1 MSNNNNNNDFLNINN
16 TFNNAKNTFFK
27 MDTKAII
34 VLIAVGIIFIVF
46 VAFMVYIYYQNFAQ
60 NKIQNY
66 LEVELLDYMHDCDNN
81 PLVIE
86 PALIP
91 ASTLGNEYSLN
102 FWIYVSDLKH
112 FSKNPNHLGNVLM
125 RGLSTRSGT
134 DYYLDGNP
142 GIYMETGKN
151 NLVFCFKPDFGMIN
165 ENENDDEFIRL
176 KQVHEDAKEAD
187 DQARLDFEEADT
199 KYENNKSANL
209 GEKLQE
215 AKNIYEGTV
224 DTEGTIEL
232 RKKAL
237 KALDDYKKTIEDSYI
252 SSKKNIAV
260 LNNIP
265 LQRWTCINVSVFNQN
280 VDLYIDG
287 KLKTSKFLPKPP
299 MPINTVPMILGP
311 HGGFDGYLSRI
322 KFSNKALN
330 PSEIYQRYKE
340 GPRITKSLKEGVTDF
355 FSRDK

>member
-1 MSNNNNNNDFLNINN
+1 MSNNNNNFLGINN
-16 TFNNAKNTFFK
+16 TFNNAKNTFIK
-27 MDTKAII
+27 MDTKTII
-34 VLIAVGIIFIVF
+34 MLIAIGIIFIVF
-46 VAFMVYIYYQNFAQ
+46 VVFMGYIYYKNFSQ
-60 NKIQNY
+60 NKIQDY

-112 FSKNPNHLGNVLM
+112 FSKNPNNLGNVLM
-125 RGLSTRSGT
+125 RGLSTRPGT

-151 NLVFCFKPDFGMIN
+151 NLVFCFKPDVGMI
-165 ENENDDEFIRL
+165 NENDDEFMRL
-176 KQVHEDAKEAD
+176 KQEHQAAKEAD
-187 DQARLDFEEADT
+187 DNARLVFDEAET
-199 KYENNKSANL
+199 NYENDKSNNTL
-209 GEKLQE
+209 KNTFQE
-215 AKNIYEGTV
+215 ATNIYEGTV

-232 RKKAL
+232 REKAL
-237 KALDDYKKTIEDSYI
+237 KALEDYKKNIEDSYI
-252 SSKKNIAV
+252 SSNQNTAV
-260 LNNIP
+260 LHNIP

-287 KLKTSKFLPKPP
+287 KLKISKFLPKPP
-299 MPINTVPMILGP
+299 MPINTVPMVLGP
-311 HGGFDGYLSRI
+311 HGGFDGFLSRI

-340 GPRITKSLKEGVTDF
+340 GPRITKSLTEGVTDF
-355 FSRDK
+355 FSRNEEEN

>member
-1 MSNNNNNNDFLNINN
+1 MSNNNINDFLNINN

-46 VAFMVYIYYQNFAQ
+46 MAFMVYIYYQNFAQ

-112 FSKNPNHLGNVLM
+112 FSKNINHLGNVLM
-125 RGLSTRSGT
+125 RGLAPENIKHTKT
-134 DYYLDGNP
+134 YYYHGNP
-142 GIYMETGKN
+142 GIFMDKNKN
-151 NLVFCFKPDFGMIN
+151 NLVFCFKPENIDNYEGPASSDLSGLISKEHIAHSAYIDAENALDQSN
-165 ENENDDEFIRL
+165 ENNSNYNVLSTAYDNAQ
-176 KQVHEDAKEAD
+176 KAH
-187 DQARLDFEEADT
+187 
-199 KYENNKSANL
+199 N
-209 GEKLQE
+209 E
-215 AKNIYEGTV
+215 AKDKLDKRKE
-224 DTEGTIEL
+224 EL
-232 RKKAL
+232 
-237 KALDDYKKTIEDSYI
+237 YKIGIGSNQIT
-252 SSKKNIAV
+252 
-260 LNNIP
+260 LNNVP

-340 GPRITKSLKEGVTDF
+340 GPRITKSLKEGITDF
-355 FSRDK
+355 FSRDEEN

>member
-1 MSNNNNNNDFLNINN
+1 MSNNNINDFLNINN
-16 TFNNAKNTFFK
+16 TFNNAKSTFFK

-46 VAFMVYIYYQNFAQ
+46 VAFMVYIYYQNFSQ
-60 NKIQNY
+60 NKIQDY

-102 FWIYVSDLKH
+102 LWIYVSDLKH

-125 RGLSTRSGT
+125 RGLSTRTGS

-151 NLVFCFKPDFGMIN
+151 NLVFCFKPDVGMIN
-165 ENENDDEFIRL
+165 ENEGEFMRL
-176 KQVHEDAKEAD
+176 KKVHEAAKEAD
-187 DQARLDFEEADT
+187 DQARLAFEEAQSDHDIT
-199 KYENNKSANL
+199 PNNNNL
-209 GEKLQE
+209 KNSLTE
-215 AKNIYEGTV
+215 AKNTYEGTA
-224 DTEGTIEL
+224 ESKGTIKL
-232 RKKAL
+232 REEAL
-237 KALDDYKKTIEDSYI
+237 KALDDYKKNIEDSNI
-252 SSKKNIAV
+252 LSKKNIAV

-311 HGGFDGYLSRI
+311 HGGFNGYLSRI

-355 FSRDK
+355 FSRDEEN

>member
-1 MSNNNNNNDFLNINN
+1 M
-16 TFNNAKNTFFK
+16 
-27 MDTKAII
+27 
-34 VLIAVGIIFIVF
+34 LIAIGIIFIVF
-46 VAFMVYIYYQNFAQ
+46 IVFMVYIYYKNFSQ
-60 NKIQNY
+60 NKIQDY
-66 LEVELLDYMHDCDNN
+66 LEVELLNYMHDCDNN

-125 RGLSTRSGT
+125 RGLSTRHGT

-151 NLVFCFKPDFGMIN
+151 NLVFCFKPDVGMIN
-165 ENENDDEFIRL
+165 ENEAEFIKL
-176 KQVHEDAKEAD
+176 KKEHEEAKEAD
-187 DQARLDFEEADT
+187 DKARLVFDEADIN
-199 KYENNKSANL
+199 YEKDKSNNTLRNT
-209 GEKLQE
+209 LQE
-215 AKNIYEGTV
+215 ATNIYEGTL
-224 DTEGTIEL
+224 DIEGTIEL
-232 RKKAL
+232 REKAL
-237 KALDDYKKTIEDSYI
+237 KALEDYNKNIEDSYI
-252 SSKKNIAV
+252 SSNLNKAV

-287 KLKTSKFLPKPP
+287 KLKKSKFLPKPP
-299 MPINTVPMILGP
+299 MPINTVPMVLGP
-311 HGGFDGYLSRI
+311 HGGFDGFLSRI

-330 PSEIYQRYKE
+330 PSEIYHRYKE
-340 GPRITKSLKEGVTDF
+340 GPRITKSLTEGIKDF
-355 FSRDK
+355 FSRN